1 VLRRVG
7 DWFDERVGHRAV
19 IQHALE
25 EPVPGGASIAY
36 VFGSVLLFILILQ
49 LTTGVL
55 LAFYYAPS
63 ATDAWA
69 SVAHIQDQVTMGWLV
84 RGLHHHGASAM
95 VIVAG
100 LHLLQTA
107 IYGAYKR
114 PREMNWIVGVLL
126 LGLIMAFALT
136 GYLLPWDQTGYW
148 ATKVAT
154 GIAGSSPFIGDPL
167 KQAVQGGNEYG
178 NLTLTRFF
186 ALHVFVLPAITIGLV
201 VVHLALFRK
210 HGVTP
215 HWSKSE
221 EQLARDVQ
229 PFWPDQLFRD
239 FAAMAI
245 VFAGLLAWTVHE
257 DGAPLDAPADPSSG
271 FDARPEWYF
280 RPLFQAL
287 KYFGGSMERIVA
299 LGAPVVVGGFL
310 LALPFADRS
319 PERAPQRRGIVMA
332 LLACGALCVAGLTWL
347 SYRDDGADATL
358 AERQRE
364 SSQRALHARVLAQ
377 VNGVPSAGGTA
388 VFETSAFYRARVI
401 WKQACAKCHEG
412 AKREGPAIGPGY
424 DSRAYVRGF
433 LTGPSSDAY
442 YGRSKLAAMEGA
454 MKPVEQTGA
463 DLDALV
469 EMVYAETGAP
479 DVDRALVA
487 RGVKIFDETCSDCHE
502 REAGKESVSAPNLYG
517 RGSRWW
523 LAQFIAT
530 PGGPTFFADRNAMPK
545 IGADLSPQ
553 DRAEL
558 ALYLTWLRSANDAML
573 GSLGD
578 P

>member
-1 VLRRVG
+1 MIKRAAAWL
-7 DWFDERVGHRAV
+7 DERTGYRALLA
-19 IQHALE
+19 HALE
-25 EPVPGGASIAY
+25 EPVLGGASMAY
-36 VFGSVLLFILILQ
+36 VFGSVLLFLLILQ

-69 SVAHIQDQVTMGWLV
+69 SVAHIEDQVTLGWLV
-84 RGLHHHGASAM
+84 RGLHHHGAGAM

-100 LHLLQTA
+100 LHMLQTA
-107 IYGAYKR
+107 LWGAYKR
-114 PREMNWIVGVLL
+114 PREVTWIVGVLL
-126 LGLIMAFALT
+126 LGLILAFALT

-154 GIAGSSPFIGDPL
+154 GIAGSSPVIGDQL
-167 KQAVQGGNEYG
+167 KEALQAGNEYG

-201 VVHLALFRK
+201 AIHVALFRK

-215 HWSKSE
+215 HWWKAKAE
-221 EQLARDVQ
+221 LERDAQ
-229 PFWPDQLFRD
+229 PFWPDQLFKD
-239 FAAMAI
+239 FVAMAI
-245 VFAGLLAWTVHE
+245 AFAALLAFTVHQG
-257 DGAPLDAPADPSSG
+257 GAPLDAPADPSSG

-287 KYFGGSMERIVA
+287 KYFGGSMERVVA

-310 LALPFADRS
+310 LALPFADTKV
-319 PERAPQRRGIVMA
+319 ERAPARRPIVMA
-332 LLACGALCVAGLTWL
+332 LLALGGLCVAGLTFL
-347 SYRDDGADATL
+347 SYREDGADPTL
-358 AERQRE
+358 AERQRASE
-364 SSQRALHARVLAQ
+364 QRSMHARVLAQ

-388 VFETSAFYRARVI
+388 VFETSAFYQARVI
-401 WKQACAKCHEG
+401 WKRSCAKCHEG

-424 DSRAYVRGF
+424 NSRAYIRGF

-442 YGRSKLAAMEGA
+442 FGRSKLADKEGA

-479 DVDRALVA
+479 DLDAAKVT
-487 RGVKIFDETCSDCHE
+487 RGREIFDNVCSDCHE
-502 REAGKESVSAPNLYG
+502 REVGKESLSAPNLYG

-530 PGGPTFFADRNAMPK
+530 PGGPSFFGDRNAMPK
-545 IGADLSPQ
+545 VGADLSP
-553 DRAEL
+553 AERDQL
-558 ALYLTWLRSANDAML
+558 ALYLMWLRSADDAMIGAL
-573 GSLGD
+573 GE

>member
-1 VLRRVG
+1 VRLG
-7 DWFDERVGHRAV
+7 ISDWLDERTGYRALMK
-19 IQHALE
+19 HALE
-25 EPVPGGASIAY
+25 EPVQGGASMAY

-69 SVAHIQDQVTMGWLV
+69 SVAHIQDTVTLGWLV

-95 VIVAG
+95 VLVAG
-100 LHLLQTA
+100 MHLLQTA
-107 IYGAYKR
+107 IWGAYKR
-114 PREMNWIVGVLL
+114 PRELNWIVGVLL
-126 LGLIMAFALT
+126 FGLIMAFALT

-154 GIAGSSPFIGDPL
+154 GIAGSSPMIGEQL
-167 KQAVQGGNEYG
+167 KQGLQAGNEYG

-201 VVHLALFRK
+201 VIHLALFRK

-215 HWSKSE
+215 HWWKSKA
-221 EQLARDVQ
+221 QLARDVQ
-229 PFWPDQLFRD
+229 PFWPDQLFKD
-239 FAAMAI
+239 FVGMTVAF
-245 VFAGLLAWTVHE
+245 VGLVAWTVHTG
-257 DGAPLDAPADPSSG
+257 GAPLDPPADPSSG

-287 KYFGGSMERIVA
+287 KYFGGSMERVVA
-299 LGAPVVVGGFL
+299 LGAPVVIGGFL

-332 LLACGALCVAGLTWL
+332 LLAMGGLCVVGLTFL
-347 SYRDDGADATL
+347 SYRQDAADPTL

-364 SSQRALHARVLAQ
+364 SEARALHARVLAQ
-377 VNGVPSAGGTA
+377 VNGVPAAGGPA
-388 VFETSAFYRARVI
+388 VFTTSAFYRARVI
-401 WKQACAKCHEG
+401 WKQSCAKCHEG
-412 AKREGPAIGPGY
+412 PKREGPAIGPGY
-424 DSRAYVRGF
+424 NSRAYIRGF
-433 LTGPSSDAY
+433 LTGPSTDAY
-442 YGRSKLAAMEGA
+442 YGRSKLAKMEGA

-479 DVDRALVA
+479 DVDAAKAA
-487 RGVKIFDETCSDCHE
+487 RGRTIFDDTCTDCHE
-502 REAGKESVSAPNLYG
+502 REAGKEALSAPNLYG
-517 RGSRWW
+517 RGARWW

-530 PGGPTFFADRNAMPK
+530 PGGATFFGERNAMPRL
-545 IGADLSPQ
+545 GADLSAE
-553 DRAEL
+553 DRAQL
-558 ALYLTWLRSANDAML
+558 ALYLTWLRSSNDAML
-573 GSLGD
+573 GALGE